1 MVGLIGLV
9 VLSVEVL
16 WWMLVLRANL
26 FARTSDPKHVFPLR
40 PKSFSGPVEVNLRC
54 LAPKPVWSSNGQ
66 EIANNSTHGLCFG
79 PQAILCQNLLFV
91 GEHFAA

>member
-9 VLSVEVL
+9 FLSVEVL

-54 LAPKPVWSSNGQ
+54 LAPKPVWTSNGQ
-66 EIANNSTHGLCFG
+66 KIANN
-79 PQAILCQNLLFV
+79 
-91 GEHFAA
+91 